1 MASEPSRWE
10 LVRDATWRLLVSTV
24 GTCYRNRVTG
34 LAAEAAFFALL
45 SLPPLIFALVG
56 SIGYVFESFSDARSA
71 EIRNAVVE
79 ASTQIFT
86 EETVTSIIEPTLT
99 DVFRGGRYDVISIG
113 FVLAL
118 WSGSRALNV
127 FVETITIMYGLGGQ
141 RGLVK
146 TRVLSFVLY
155 VLGLVTGIV
164 TIPLV
169 LAGPTLVER
178 LVPEQFEFVNML
190 YWPAVGVLS
199 ITFLT
204 TLYHV
209 SVPVRTSWRY
219 NLPGATLTLV
229 FWVLGSFL
237 LRWVLTTTAG
247 ESTSIYGPLAAPI
260 AVLLWLYLLSIAVL
274 IGAAVNAAFDRVWPE
289 SETARARMEL
299 VRRLRLTAVLP
310 RLRRDQ
316 EEHQRFA
323 RAGDELEEY
332 DEAADHDE
340 AIRALEELE
349 EEAEADEEAREP
361 GPKRGTSKHG

>member
-10 LVRDATWRLLVSTV
+10 LVRDTAWRLLVSTV

-71 EIRNAVVE
+71 EIRSAVVE

-86 EETVTSIIEPTLT
+86 EDTVTSIIEPTLN

-178 LVPEQFEFVNML
+178 LVPEQFEFVNVL
-190 YWPAVGVLS
+190 YWPAVAVLS
-199 ITFLT
+199 ITFLA

-229 FWVLGSFL
+229 FWVFGSFL

-274 IGAAVNAAFDRVWPE
+274 IGAALNAAFDRVWPE

-323 RAGDELEEY
+323 PAGDELEEY

-349 EEAEADEEAREP
+349 EEAEAEEEAREP
-361 GPKRGTSKHG
+361 GTKRGTSTHG